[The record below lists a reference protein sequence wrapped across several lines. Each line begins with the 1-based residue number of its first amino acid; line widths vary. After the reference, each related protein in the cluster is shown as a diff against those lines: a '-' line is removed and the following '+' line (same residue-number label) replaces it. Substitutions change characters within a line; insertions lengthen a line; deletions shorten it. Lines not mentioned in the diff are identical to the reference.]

1 MSDAPSSGAAG
12 LLAGAWKGRRCGAA
26 ADTGAAAAYCCAGG
40 PAAAAAGACGLGR
53 GALKAGRLPL
63 PPLPRSTT
71 PGGRGFR
78 AAAAGAGA
86 GAAAAGTAAASPP
99 PPPPPWI
106 SLGEQG
112 ASTATTMLCPKLRA
126 TSSPSARTSP
136 SCRHRGQRRTEKLT
150 PGQAGQRLDGPLQH
164 AKVGQATVVYGRQVG
179 AGGRWAVNRTCRR
192 PRATTLPL
200 SSYSLASRPFCVTKP
215 SSLHPGR
222 SQPDR
227 KWMGW
232 QGWQGIVGAGGSDE
246 CWP

>member
-26 ADTGAAAAYCCAGG
+26 AATGAAAYCCVGG
-40 PAAAAAGACGLGR
+40 SAAAAAGACGLGR

-78 AAAAGAGA
+78 AAAADTAACPAAAGASA
-86 GAAAAGTAAASPP
+86 GAAAAGAAAASAP

-136 SCRHRGQRRTEKLT
+136 SCRHKGGCRTKHVTNWAALET
-150 PGQAGQRLDGPLQH
+150 CAVRQARPGR
-164 AKVGQATVVYGRQVG
+164 TCYSRQVG
-179 AGGRWAVNRTCRR
+179 AG
-192 PRATTLPL
+192 
-200 SSYSLASRPFCVTKP
+200 
-215 SSLHPGR
+215 
-222 SQPDR
+222 
-227 KWMGW
+227 
-232 QGWQGIVGAGGSDE
+232 VGF
-246 CWP
+246 